1 MNSGARQFYPAS
13 VTICVISGK
22 LLNLISA
29 YVIKVAHW
37 NSYRDEKRY
46 IDIDIYT
53 TVRTYSKCYLYVSA

>member
-1 MNSGARQFYPAS
+1 MSFGATQFYPVS
-13 VTICVISGK
+13 VIICVISGE
-22 LLNLISA
+22 LLNIISA

-53 TVRTYSKCYLYVSA
+53 TLRTYNKCYLYISA